1 MVKKVLAFAAS
12 PRKNGNTETLLD
24 SVMEGLHSRGIETVK
39 YRTQELGI
47 HPCVSC
53 GFCGNLGECVIN
65 DSFTDIFAALKDCD
79 GIVFSS
85 PLYFMNVP
93 SAGKALID
101 RCQAF
106 WEARYLMGI
115 DLFNERNRQGLL
127 VACAGSRHGPGKSD
141 VFRGLNDTMTY
152 FFKSLGIDR
161 FDSVLFSGVDEKG
174 AINNVEGA
182 VEKAFDAGAGM
193 ADKILNK

>member
-1 MVKKVLAFAAS
+1 MVMNVLAFAAS

-24 SVMEGLHSRGIETVK
+24 SVIEGLHSRGVETVK

-47 HPCVSC
+47 HPCVDC
-53 GFCGNLGECVIN
+53 GLCGKLGECVIN
-65 DSFTDIFAALKDCD
+65 DSFTDLFTALKECD

-106 WEARYLMGI
+106 WEARYMLGI
-115 DLFNERNRQGLL
+115 DLFNGRKRKGLL
-127 VACAGSRHGPGKSD
+127 IACAGSRHGPGKSD

-152 FFKSLGIDR
+152 FFKSLGIDN
-161 FDSVLFSGVDEKG
+161 FNSLFFSGVDEKG
-174 AINNVEGA
+174 AITGVEGA
-182 VEKAFDAGAGM
+182 LNKAFETGVKM
-193 ADKILNK
+193 ADELLN